1 MQYDEIDRILSEE
14 QAILPSSEFAASVMA
29 AVLREASASAPLAFP
44 WRRVLP
50 GLVASGLALALLVQQ
65 VFVQPGISA
74 ARFYPAW
81 LPTFVHIMEAGE
93 RFGVQW
99 VTLALFLAFASMWL
113 SARLARE
120 GTMAR

>member
-1 MQYDEIDRILSEE
+1 MEYDELDRIMSEE
-14 QAILPSSEFAASVMA
+14 RTIVPSSGFTASVMA
-29 AVLREASASAPLAFP
+29 AVLRESSAAGPIAFP

-50 GLVASGLALALLVQQ
+50 GLIASDLALAVLVQQ
-65 VFVQPGISA
+65 IFVQPGISA

-81 LPTFVHIMEAGE
+81 LPTFVHIMEAGK

-99 VTLALFLAFASMWL
+99 VTLALFLAFASMRL